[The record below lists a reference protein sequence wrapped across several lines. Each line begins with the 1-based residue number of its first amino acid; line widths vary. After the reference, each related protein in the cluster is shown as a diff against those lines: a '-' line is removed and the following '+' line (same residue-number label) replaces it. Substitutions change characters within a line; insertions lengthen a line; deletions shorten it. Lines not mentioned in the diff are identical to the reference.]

1 MDGTT
6 LNAKVYAG
14 YAKAALRIGTAHTQY
29 RPSSAITPIAAGNI
43 ITPALQASFNIGGQY
58 KNQSKA
64 DVWLWQAVLDGSAV
78 AIGDYLVGAETW
90 CIVGMQALMP
100 IIALRCTDTISISR
114 AGTVTQGA
122 DGAQQGIVTVASGIP
137 CYVQLKRDKG
147 FSAPSGFQAGA
158 TNTSA
163 PLPEWLIYLCMG
175 GVTPMGF
182 IKDGDTITASNGQ
195 KWRVDAASSSTVS
208 WQLSCTP
215 YSPDA

>member
-1 MDGTT
+1 MDGATIQAR
-6 LNAKVYAG
+6 LYAG
-14 YAKAALRIGTAHTQY
+14 YAKAALRIGTLHTQY
-29 RPSSAITPIAAGNI
+29 RPSSAITPIAAGNVI
-43 ITPALQASFNIGGQY
+43 ASIPASFNIGGKY
-58 KNQSKA
+58 ANQPKA

-78 AIGDYLVGAETW
+78 AIGDYLIGAETW

-122 DGAQQGIVTVASGIP
+122 DGAQQGTVAVASGIP

-147 FSAPSGFQAGA
+147 FSAPTGFPAP

-163 PLPEWLIYLCMG
+163 PLPEWLIYVCLG
-175 GVTPMGF
+175 GVTPAGF
-182 IKDGDTITASNGQ
+182 IKDGDIITTSGGQ
-195 KWRVDAASSSTVS
+195 KWRIDAASSSTVI